1 MPDEN
6 NKKAYSPAVLGGV
19 IVLSALLII
28 LAFAIGARIFG
39 NEDGWI
45 CSGGKWARH
54 GNPDAPAP
62 NTECPGKT
70 NNGNDDN
77 GGEPEDEPEDEP
89 EQSPEGNIRVS
100 EPKQGDEIG
109 MPVIIKGQARVFE
122 NTFTYRVKDA
132 DGKILIE
139 KNAMTSAPD
148 AGIFGNFEI
157 SSNYIVP
164 ETETGIVEVFEYSAK
179 DGSETNMVRVPV
191 KFGKIETMKVKVYFG
206 NSKLDPGALDCS
218 KVFSVERDIPKTEA
232 LARAALTE
240 LLFGLRTEEVDDG
253 YFTSLN
259 DGVVIQKLTIEDK
272 TARVDFNGQLELS
285 VGGSCRVAAIRAQIT
300 ETLKQFPTVENVIIS
315 IDGRTED
322 ILQP

>member
-6 NKKAYSPAVLGGV
+6 NKKSYSPAVLGGV
-19 IVLSALLII
+19 IVLSALLIV
-28 LAFAIGARIFG
+28 LAFIIGAKIFS
-39 NEDGWI
+39 NEDDWI
-45 CSGGKWARH
+45 CSGGKWTRH

-62 NTECPGKT
+62 NTTCPGGE

-77 GGEPEDEPEDEP
+77 GREPEDEPA
-89 EQSPEGNIRVS
+89 QSPEGNIRVS

-132 DGKILIE
+132 NGNILIE
-139 KNAMTSAPD
+139 KSAMTQAPD
-148 AGIFGNFEI
+148 AGIFGDFEI

-164 ETETGIVEVFEYSAK
+164 ETETGTVEVFEYSPK

-191 KFGKIETMKVKVYFG
+191 KFGKIETMKVEAYFG
-206 NSKLDPGALDCS
+206 NIEFDPDSVNCE
-218 KVFSVERDIPKTEA
+218 KVYPVDRDVPKTEA
-232 LARAALTE
+232 PARAALTE
-240 LLFGLRTEEVDDG
+240 LLSGLRTEEVDGG

-259 DGVVIQKLTIEDK
+259 DGVKIQKLTIENK
-272 TARVDFNGQLELS
+272 TARVDFNRELELS